1 MFVPSVVSAVVAG
14 HVKGPA
20 DALANCWK
28 LQLSRLVGEAEELII
43 GQLGER
49 IGSNDDETVPA

>member
-1 MFVPSVVSAVVAG
+1 VPTAIGLPGGRHDGFLQAG
-14 HVKGPA
+14 
-20 DALANCWK
+20 LI
-28 LQLSRLVGEAEELII
+28 GEAEELIT

>member
-1 MFVPSVVSAVVAG
+1 MTDS
-14 HVKGPA
+14 
-20 DALANCWK
+20 CK
-28 LQLSRLVGEAEELII
+28 LQVSPLVGEAELIT

>member
-14 HVKGPA
+14 HVKVAA
-20 DALANCWK
+20 DVLSDSWK
-28 LQLSRLVGEAEELII
+28 LQVSRLVGEAEELIT

-49 IGSNDDETVPA
+49 IGSNDDETVPV

>member
-1 MFVPSVVSAVVAG
+1 MTDS
-14 HVKGPA
+14 
-20 DALANCWK
+20 CK
-28 LQLSRLVGEAEELII
+28 LQVSPLVGEAEELIT